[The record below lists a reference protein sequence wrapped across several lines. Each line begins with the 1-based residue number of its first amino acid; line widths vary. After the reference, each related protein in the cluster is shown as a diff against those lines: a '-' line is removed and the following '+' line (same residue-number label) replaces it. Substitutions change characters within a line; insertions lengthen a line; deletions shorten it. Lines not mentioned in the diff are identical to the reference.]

1 MASKHDI
8 GWEHA
13 EPVGGSRRTTKC
25 KYCGK
30 VIHGRI
36 TRLKQHITHISGK
49 VEGCPRVPVEVSH
62 SVRQHMFDTSKE
74 KTQLKKKKEQL
85 LSSLNKENFNEIDEG
100 DSDDEIEEVAMADF
114 ERRQMK
120 QAMKESCQIFEEGR
134 QEHRALDVR
143 EGASIPPKGIDL
155 YMFPSKRNQ

>member
-30 VIHGRI
+30 VIHGGI
-36 TRLKQHITHISGK
+36 TRLKQHITHISGQ

-62 SVRQHMFDTSKE
+62 SVRQHMSDTSKE
-74 KTQLKKKKEQL
+74 KTQLKKKKRTT
-85 LSSLNKENFNEIDEG
+85 
-100 DSDDEIEEVAMADF
+100 F
-114 ERRQMK
+114 EFLK
-120 QAMKESCQIFEEGR
+120 
-134 QEHRALDVR
+134 
-143 EGASIPPKGIDL
+143 
-155 YMFPSKRNQ
+155 